1 MKPFERSEQKNTVNP
16 SERVNEVSSS
26 QGMQAAGC
34 HHGKHAGA
42 GRTGPE
48 EYNVP
53 MRSPRS
59 NNSSHGMQVA
69 TMAKGQCQYSSRW
82 WQDRARGGA
91 QRVAFSTGE

>member
-26 QGMQAAGC
+26 QGRQAATMASMQVV
-34 HHGKHAGA
+34 AGQ
-42 GRTGPE
+42 G
-48 EYNVP
+48 VP

-91 QRVAFSTGE
+91 QRVAYSTGK